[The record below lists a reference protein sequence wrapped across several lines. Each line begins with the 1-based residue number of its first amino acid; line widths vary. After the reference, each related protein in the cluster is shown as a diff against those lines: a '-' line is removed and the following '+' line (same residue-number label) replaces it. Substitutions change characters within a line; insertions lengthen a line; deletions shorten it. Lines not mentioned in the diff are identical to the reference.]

1 MNFNYSKDGVTVAAM
16 LDTGHP
22 KKAGIYPVKIR
33 VTFNRIRRYY
43 PTGKVA

>member
-22 KKAGIYPVKIR
+22 KKAGIYPVKSGLPTIEYGATIR
-33 VTFNRIRRYY
+33 PERT
-43 PTGKVA
+43 